1 MEDPTNPEPYYNLAK
16 MHEFGLGTVR
26 DQKQAFAYYKKAAS
40 LNHAEA
46 LSKCGDFVY
55 SGRMNGGLCDKTEAK
70 KYYQKAAEL
79 GSATAINS
87 LGLLIEPE
95 SKEEALQL
103 YRQAHKLGN
112 LDATVNFA
120 LVYL

>member
-1 MEDPTNPEPYYNLAK
+1 MQDPSNPEPYFHLAK

-46 LSKCGDFVY
+46 LSKCGDFIY
-55 SGRMNGGLCDKTEAK
+55 SGRMNGGLCDKIEAK
-70 KYYQKAAEL
+70 KYYTKAAEL

-87 LGLLIEPE
+87 LGLLIEQE
-95 SKEEALQL
+95 NKEEALQL
-103 YRQAHKLGN
+103 YR
-112 LDATVNFA
+112 
-120 LVYL
+120 